1 MKEVELMLKFNL
13 MNDLLDNYRGHC
25 YQCEN
30 MIEKLG
36 NEYSKKDMLE
46 LVEYNLGMAEYKLN
60 NKNKNEKI

>member
-13 MNDLLDNYRGHC
+13 MNEKLDNRYGC
-25 YQCEN
+25 YQCQN

-46 LVEYNLGMAEYKLN
+46 LVEFNLGMAEYKLSSN
-60 NKNKNEKI
+60 NKNDEI